1 LSDWLGA
8 HGREKGELLRAF
20 RQFNAYAEAFR
31 RESESH
37 EK

>member
-1 LSDWLGA
+1 MTEDG
-8 HGREKGELLRAF
+8 LLRAF
-20 RQFNAYAEAFR
+20 RTYYAYTESFR